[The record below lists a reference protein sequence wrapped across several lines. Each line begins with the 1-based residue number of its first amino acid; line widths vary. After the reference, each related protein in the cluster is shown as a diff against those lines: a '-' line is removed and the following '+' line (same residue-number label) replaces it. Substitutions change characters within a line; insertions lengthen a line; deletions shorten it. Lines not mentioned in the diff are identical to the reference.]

1 VLYKILKP
9 IAVALMRWRLGLQVR
24 GAERVPGSGPVLVVS
39 NHQSVLDPPIIGGST
54 SRTLHFM
61 AKVELFRIPGFGW
74 LIRMLNAHPVR
85 REGSDPKALK
95 TAARLLEEGEAL
107 LAFPEGTRSRDGS
120 FGEGKPGIGMLAVLT
135 EVPVVPTYVT
145 GTLHALPRG
154 AWWPRRS
161 KVRVIFGP
169 ALHFKPEPGAGR
181 KERYREAAQEMMR
194 AIAQLREQDEKTH
207 AVSSAQSQH
216 DVRGGR

>member
-1 VLYKILKP
+1 MLYAILRP
-9 IAVALMRWRLGLQVR
+9 IAAALMRWWLGLQVR
-24 GAERVPGSGPVLVVS
+24 GAEHVPAAGAVLVVS
-39 NHQSVLDPPIIGGST
+39 NHQSVLDPPLIGAST

-61 AKVELFRIPGFGW
+61 AKVELFGIPGFGW
-74 LIRMLNAHPVR
+74 LIRNLNAHPVR

-120 FGEGKPGIGMLAVLT
+120 LGEGKPGIGMLAVLT
-135 EVPVVPTYVT
+135 EAPVVPTYVA
-145 GTLHALPRG
+145 GTLRALPRG
-154 AWWPRRS
+154 SWWARRS
-161 KVRVIFGP
+161 KVRVSFGP
-169 ALHFKPEPGAGR
+169 ALHFKPDPGPGR

-194 AIAQLREQDEKTH
+194 AIAQLREQDIKTQ
-207 AVSSAQSQH
+207 AASSGQSQH

>member
-1 VLYKILKP
+1 MLYTILKSICVP
-9 IAVALMRWRLGLQVR
+9 LMRWWLGLEVR
-24 GAERVPGSGPVLVVS
+24 GAEHVPAAGAVLVVS
-39 NHQSVLDPPIIGGST
+39 NHQSVLDPPLIGGST

-61 AKVELFRIPGFGW
+61 AKVELFGVPGFGW
-74 LIRMLNAHPVR
+74 LIRNLNAHPVR

-120 FGEGKPGIGMLAVLT
+120 LGEGKPGIGMLAVLT
-135 EVPVVPTYVT
+135 EAPVVPTYVT

-154 AWWPRRS
+154 SWWPRRS
-161 KVRVIFGP
+161 KVRVSFGP
-169 ALHFKPEPGAGR
+169 ALHFKPDPGPGR

-194 AIAQLREQDEKTH
+194 AIAQLQEQDIKSQ
-207 AVSSAQSQH
+207 AASSGQSQH

>member
-1 VLYKILKP
+1 MLYKILKP
-9 IAVALMRWRLGLQVR
+9 IAVALMRWRLELEIR
-24 GAERVPGSGPVLVVS
+24 GAEHVPGSGPVLVVS
-39 NHQSVLDPPIIGGST
+39 NHQSVLDPPIIGGSM

-61 AKVELFRIPGFGW
+61 AKAELFRIPGFGR
-74 LIRMLNAHPVR
+74 LIRNLNAHPVR

-169 ALHFKPEPGAGR
+169 ALHFNPDPGAGR
-181 KERYREAAQEMMR
+181 RERYREAAQEMMR

>member
-1 VLYKILKP
+1 MLYAALKP
-9 IAVALMRWRLGLQVR
+9 IAGALVRWRLGLEVR
-24 GAERVPGSGPVLVVS
+24 GAEHVPDSGAVLLVS
-39 NHQSVLDPPIIGGST
+39 NHQSVLDPAIIGTAT

-61 AKVELFRIPGFGW
+61 AKAELFRIPGFGR
-74 LIRMLNAHPVR
+74 LIRRLNAHPVR

-95 TAARLLEEGEAL
+95 TAVRLLEESAAL

-120 FGEGKPGIGMLAVLT
+120 LGEGKPGIGMLAVLT
-135 EVPVVPTYVT
+135 GVPVVPTYVT

-161 KVRVIFGP
+161 KVRVRFGP
-169 ALHFKPEPGAGR
+169 ALHFKPDPEAGR
-181 KERYREAAQEMMR
+181 KDRYREAAQEMMR
-194 AIAQLREQDEKTH
+194 AIAQLQEQDEKMH

>member
-1 VLYKILKP
+1 MLYKILKP
-9 IAVALMRWRLGLQVR
+9 IAVALMRWWLGLEVH
-24 GAERVPGSGPVLVVS
+24 GAEHVPGAGPVLVVS

-61 AKVELFRIPGFGW
+61 AKAELFRIPGFGW
-74 LIRMLNAHPVR
+74 LIGNLNAHPVK

-95 TAARLLEEGEAL
+95 TAARLLEEGLAL
-107 LAFPEGTRSRDGS
+107 LAFPEGTRSRDGAL
-120 FGEGKPGIGMLAVLT
+120 GEGKPGIGMLAVLT
-135 EVPVVPTYVT
+135 EVPVVPAYVT
-145 GTLHALPRG
+145 GTLQALPRG

-161 KVRVIFGP
+161 KVRVSFGP
-169 ALHFKPEPGAGR
+169 ALHFKPDPGPGR

-194 AIAQLREQDEKTH
+194 AIAQLREQDDKTH
-207 AVSSAQSQH
+207 AVSSEQSQH

>member
-1 VLYKILKP
+1 
-9 IAVALMRWRLGLQVR
+9 MRWRLELEIR
-24 GAERVPGSGPVLVVS
+24 GAEHVPGSGPVLVVS

-61 AKVELFRIPGFGW
+61 AKAELFRIPGFGR
-74 LIRMLNAHPVR
+74 LIRNLNAHPVR

-169 ALHFKPEPGAGR
+169 ALHFKPDPGAGR
-181 KERYREAAQEMMR
+181 RERYREAAQEMMR

>member
-1 VLYKILKP
+1 MLYAILKP
-9 IAVALMRWRLGLQVR
+9 IAVALMRGWLRLEVR
-24 GAERVPGSGPVLVVS
+24 GAEYVPGSGPVLVVS

-61 AKVELFRIPGFGW
+61 AKDELFRIPGFGR
-74 LIRMLNAHPVR
+74 LIRNLNAHPVR

-95 TAARLLEEGEAL
+95 TAVRLLEEGEAL

-135 EVPVVPTYVT
+135 EVPVVPAYVT

-169 ALHFKPEPGAGR
+169 ALHFKPDRGAGR
-181 KERYREAAQEMMR
+181 KERYREAAQEMMG

-207 AVSSAQSQH
+207 AVSSTQSQH

>member
-9 IAVALMRWRLGLQVR
+9 IAVALMRWRLELEIR
-24 GAERVPGSGPVLVVS
+24 GAEHVPGSGPVLVVS

-61 AKVELFRIPGFGW
+61 AKAELFRIPGFGR
-74 LIRMLNAHPVR
+74 LIRNLNAHPVR

-161 KVRVIFGP
+161 KVRGIFGP
-169 ALHFKPEPGAGR
+169 ALHFKPDPGAGR
-181 KERYREAAQEMMR
+181 RERYREAAQEMMR

>member
-1 VLYKILKP
+1 MLYKILKP
-9 IAVALMRWRLGLQVR
+9 IAVALVRWRLGLQVR
-24 GAERVPGSGPVLVVS
+24 GAEHVPGSGPVLVVS
-39 NHQSVLDPPIIGGST
+39 NHQSVLDPPVIGSST

-61 AKVELFRIPGFGW
+61 AKAELFRIPGFGG
-74 LIRMLNAHPVR
+74 LIRNLNAHPVR

-95 TAARLLEEGEAL
+95 TAVRLLEEGEAL

-135 EVPVVPTYVT
+135 EVPVVPAYVT

-154 AWWPRRS
+154 GWWPRRS
-161 KVRVIFGP
+161 KVRVSFGP
-169 ALHFKPEPGAGR
+169 ALHFKPDPGPGR

-194 AIAQLREQDEKTH
+194 AIAQLREQDEKMH

>member
-1 VLYKILKP
+1 MLYKILKP
-9 IAVALMRWRLGLQVR
+9 IAGALVRWRLGLQVR
-24 GAERVPGSGPVLVVS
+24 GAEHVPGSGPVLVVS
-39 NHQSVLDPPIIGGST
+39 NHQSVLDPPIIGSAT

-61 AKVELFRIPGFGW
+61 AKVELFGIPGFGW
-74 LIRMLNAHPVR
+74 LIRNLNAHPVR
-85 REGSDPKALK
+85 REGSDPKALR

-135 EVPVVPTYVT
+135 EVPVVPAYVT

-154 AWWPRRS
+154 AWWPRHS
-161 KVRVIFGP
+161 KVRVSFGP
-169 ALHFKPEPGAGR
+169 ALHFRPDPGPGR

>member
-1 VLYKILKP
+1 MLYKILKP
-9 IAVALMRWRLGLQVR
+9 IAVALMRLWLDIQIR
-24 GAERVPGSGPVLVVS
+24 GAEHVPGSGPVLVVS

-54 SRTLHFM
+54 LRTLHFM

-74 LIRMLNAHPVR
+74 LIRNLNAHPVR
-85 REGSDPKALK
+85 REGSDSKALK

-161 KVRVIFGP
+161 KVRVSFGP
-169 ALHFKPEPGAGR
+169 ALHFKPQSGADR
-181 KERYREAAQEMMR
+181 KERYREAALEMMR
-194 AIAQLREQDEKTH
+194 GIAQLKEQ
-207 AVSSAQSQH
+207 QH
-216 DVRGGR
+216 Q